1 MNYIPSTTMYLIY
14 IALLFFLGYKWFS
27 YKSRY
32 KYLNEEIA
40 NMLHDVKNH
49 GMVIETS
56 GKLLKTI
63 MIKNKGITVLDA
75 DKHIDMVK
83 RNCNEMNFIIEDFL
97 EKHRLG
103 RRYNETKMVKDDIVK
118 TVNSVVCT
126 IKGYADKKN
135 IHIEINSQWPE
146 KNLTFDKEKTKRILL
161 NIIMNAIKYSN
172 ENDKISIYI
181 RENNKVI
188 EISVKDN
195 GEGIAKEEIPYI
207 FNKYYR
213 SKMRISKSDNGFGIG
228 LYISKRFARLQGGD
242 LKVNSTKGEGSTFT
256 LLLPLY
262 SNTNWNALYNI
273 FYINRKNS
281 EKL

>member
-1 MNYIPSTTMYLIY
+1 MNYIPSTTIYLIY
-14 IALLFFLGYKWFS
+14 TALLFFLGYKWFS

-63 MIKNKGITVLDA
+63 MIKKKGITVLEV
-75 DKHIDMVK
+75 DKHIDMMK
-83 RNCNEMNFIIEDFL
+83 RNCKEMNFIIEDFL
-97 EKHRLG
+97 EKHRSG

-118 TVNSVVCT
+118 TVNSVVYT
-126 IKGYADKKN
+126 IRSYADKKN

-172 ENDKISIYI
+172 ENDEISIYI

-262 SNTNWNALYNI
+262 SNANWNALYNG